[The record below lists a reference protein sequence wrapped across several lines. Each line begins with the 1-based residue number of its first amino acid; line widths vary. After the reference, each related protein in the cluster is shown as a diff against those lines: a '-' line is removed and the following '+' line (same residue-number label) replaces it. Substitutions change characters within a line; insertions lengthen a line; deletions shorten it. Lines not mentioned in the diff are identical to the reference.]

1 VGGERRRQ
9 KSLRIGVHLANGVVR
24 GLVYRTHLIR
34 DGGRR
39 RPQRDRRGGESA
51 ARRRRGGN
59 ADAAPEEACGE
70 EERGAGGGRR
80 EGEARGLRTRAR
92 SAARRRLR
100 RSDGRSIEGGRGSR
114 ARVVARASTRRRTSD
129 GSLSGRLLE
138 RSFRPHAAAR
148 ARRRARARAGSGRQ
162 RLDSASCARIDDS
175 DSSRRSALKTQL

>member
-1 VGGERRRQ
+1 MRRE
-9 KSLRIGVHLANGVVR
+9 KSLRIGVHHANAVVW
-24 GLVYRTHLIR
+24 GPVYRTHLIR
-34 DGGRR
+34 DGGRG

-70 EERGAGGGRR
+70 EERGAGGGQR

-100 RSDGRSIEGGRGSR
+100 RSDGRSIWARADGEDARVSWRGRRRDVAPPMDRCPGASSSDRFVPMPPR
-114 ARVVARASTRRRTSD
+114 ARVVARARVRGVDDSD
-129 GSLSGRLLE
+129 S
-138 RSFRPHAAAR
+138 
-148 ARRRARARAGSGRQ
+148 
-162 RLDSASCARIDDS
+162 SASCARIDDS